1 MQMRCPTPPPIAA
14 VSLPL
19 LDWSLGQMRVDPS
32 SIVTSSPPSEAEDD
46 DGEGEGKEEKEGP
59 IVLYEAAF
67 GVGGVVIAI
76 CCGAICM
83 LLVRRCRER
92 QRRSRE
98 IRISAAAEAA
108 VAGTFDDGDG
118 EDELTLDEAL
128 EAVETAHRV
137 GREPAAAA
145 GGRGA
150 KQAAKGAAKPGKSD
164 GGRGGGSRVTGGERG
179 GLLKGAP
186 AEVDTASVSA
196 PSRR

>member
-1 MQMRCPTPPPIAA
+1 
-14 VSLPL
+14 
-19 LDWSLGQMRVDPS
+19 MRVDPS
-32 SIVTSSPPSEAEDD
+32 SISSSPPSEAEDD
-46 DGEGEGKEEKEGP
+46 DGGGGEEEKKEEEGSFA
-59 IVLYEAAF
+59 LYEAGF

-76 CCGAICM
+76 CGGAICV
-83 LLVRRCRER
+83 LVVRRCRER

-98 IRISAAAEAA
+98 IKISAAAEAA

-137 GREPAAAA
+137 GREPAAT
-145 GGRGA
+145 GGRGG
-150 KQAAKGAAKPGKSD
+150 QAAKGAKKPGKGD
-164 GGRGGGSRVTGGERG
+164 GRRGGDGSRVTGGERG

-196 PSRR
+196 PWRR